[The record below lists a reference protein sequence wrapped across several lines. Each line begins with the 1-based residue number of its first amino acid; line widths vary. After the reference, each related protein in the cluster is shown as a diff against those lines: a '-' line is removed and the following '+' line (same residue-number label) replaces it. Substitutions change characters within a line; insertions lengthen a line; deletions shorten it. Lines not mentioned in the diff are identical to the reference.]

1 MQPGHKEQ
9 TMNRAIAATLA
20 ACAILGQ
27 AGLAPAQEYT
37 QGTSYVE
44 PRGGVYAST
53 NPNVNVVGTYGGA
66 AGHYVADG
74 VALEAEGLGY
84 AVDQTTKRNTP
95 LGQTSKEETTNAVGV
110 AAMARWNF
118 VRTPKGTLFVGAGG
132 GGVFS
137 DKELPYNGA
146 KQSGSGQT
154 DLGASVALGKNVSLK
169 AAGRYQ
175 HIGSFS
181 DKGLD
186 NLGGNIGLKIS
197 F

>member
-1 MQPGHKEQ
+1 
-9 TMNRAIAATLA
+9 MNRAIATMLA
-20 ACAILGQ
+20 AFA
-27 AGLAPAQEYT
+27 ALAPPALAAAQEYT

-44 PRGGVYAST
+44 PRGGVYATT

-74 VALEAEGLGY
+74 VAIEAEGLGY
-84 AVDQTTKRNTP
+84 AVDQTTKTPTP
-95 LGQTSKEETTNAVGV
+95 LGMASKQETTNAAGV

-132 GGVFS
+132 GGIFS
-137 DKELPYNGA
+137 DKELPYNGS
-146 KQSGSGQT
+146 KQAGTGQA

-169 AAGRYQ
+169 AAGRFQ
-175 HIGSFS
+175 HMGSFS
-181 DKGLD
+181 DNGV
-186 NLGGNIGLKIS
+186 NSVGGNIGLKIS

>member
-1 MQPGHKEQ
+1 MK
-9 TMNRAIAATLA
+9 RLAATCALA
-20 ACAILGQ
+20 ALCVFPVA
-27 AGLAPAQEYT
+27 AAAQEYT

-44 PRGGVYAST
+44 PRGGVYGTT

-66 AGHYVADG
+66 AGHYVMDG

-84 AVDQTTKRNTP
+84 AVDQKTKTATP
-95 LGQTSKEETTNAVGV
+95 QGMASKSETNNAVGV
-110 AAMARWNF
+110 AGMAKWNF

-132 GGVFS
+132 GGVFA
-137 DKELPYNGA
+137 DKELPEGGQKN
-146 KQSGSGQT
+146 SGMGQT
-154 DLGASVALGKNVSLK
+154 DLGGTVSLGKNVSLR

-175 HIGSFS
+175 HLGSFS

-186 NLGGNIGLKIS
+186 SLGGNLGLKIS